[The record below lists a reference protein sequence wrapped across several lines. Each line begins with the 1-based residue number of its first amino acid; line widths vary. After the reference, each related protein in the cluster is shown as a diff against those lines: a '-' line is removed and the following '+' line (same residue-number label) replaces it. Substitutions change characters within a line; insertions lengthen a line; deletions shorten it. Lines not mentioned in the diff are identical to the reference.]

1 MWAKCDM
8 LSTVSFSRLELIK
21 ISSRKYI
28 TPVLSHVDLDSIR
41 RGVLF
46 AIGVGPELDAIEK
59 NFTRLFK
66 FSA

>member
-21 ISSRKYI
+21 VSARKYI
-28 TPVLSHVDLDSIR
+28 TPVLSDHDLDWIR

-46 AIGVGPELDAIEK
+46 AIGVGPELDSIEK
-59 NFTRLFK
+59 SFARLFQ
-66 FSA
+66 FPP